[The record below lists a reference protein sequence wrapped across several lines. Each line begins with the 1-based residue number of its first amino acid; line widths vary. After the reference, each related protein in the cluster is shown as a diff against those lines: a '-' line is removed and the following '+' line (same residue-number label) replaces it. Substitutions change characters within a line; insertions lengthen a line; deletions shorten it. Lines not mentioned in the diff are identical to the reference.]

1 MTRLNVLLLLA
12 LLASSLY
19 LVRVSYESR
28 RLFAALD
35 KAQSEERA
43 LDTDSE
49 RLKTELRSQAT
60 PLRVERTARDRL
72 AMRSATPSVT
82 HYVDLSS
89 AGAASAPAR
98 AASAEGAGR

>member
-1 MTRLNVLLLLA
+1 MTRLNVLLLIA
-12 LLASSLY
+12 LIASSLY

-72 AMRSATPSVT
+72 AMRSASPGVT
-82 HYVDLSS
+82 HYIDRSAPAASSS
-89 AGAASAPAR
+89 AGATL
-98 AASAEGAGR
+98 GAGR

>member
-72 AMRSATPSVT
+72 AMRSATPGVT
-82 HYVDLSS
+82 HYIDLSS
-89 AGAASAPAR
+89 SAPASAPADV
-98 AASAEGAGR
+98 AASAGAGR

>member
-1 MTRLNVLLLLA
+1 MTRINILLLIA

-19 LVRVSYESR
+19 LVHVSYESR

-60 PLRVERTARDRL
+60 PLRVERTAHERL

-82 HYVDLSS
+82 EYIELP
-89 AGAASAPAR
+89 AAASA
-98 AASAEGAGR
+98 ASSGMRK

>member
-1 MTRLNVLLLLA
+1 MTRFNVLLLIG

-35 KAQSEERA
+35 KAQAEERA

-72 AMRSATPSVT
+72 GMRSASPGVT
-82 HYVDLSS
+82 QYVDVS
-89 AGAASAPAR
+89 APAASAVIGAV
-98 AASAEGAGR
+98 AGAGR